1 MKYTMLSNWFMG
13 TERDVKEVETR
24 DPKKGLRRVA
34 EWEDG
39 KGRIFADSGLDG
51 NWVDGEWRP
60 MDREDWRTLLC
71 IKISH
76 KGEKESALG
85 QKTSKDEFEQD
96 EKECLVR
103 IKEWQEK
110 EGIE

>member
-1 MKYTMLSNWFMG
+1 
-13 TERDVKEVETR
+13 VKEVETR

-39 KGRIFADSGLDG
+39 KGRIFADSALDG
-51 NWVDGEWRP
+51 NWVDGEWKS

-71 IKISH
+71 IKITH

-85 QKTSKDEFEQD
+85 QKTSKDQFEQE
-96 EKECLVR
+96 EKECLAR
-103 IKEWQEK
+103 IREWQERQ
-110 EGIE
+110 GIE